1 MLCHNEVAKFK
12 NAAWKARGKIHTKK
26 TGEQTITEKIVL
38 AYSGGLDT
46 SVLIKYIQEKYAAEV
61 VTVTVNVGQQE
72 DLKAAEEKAKKL
84 GVMKHV
90 SVDARDEFA
99 SDYIFPAIKANAL
112 YEGKYPISTSLSR
125 PLIALKMVEVAE
137 KEGATGLAHGC
148 TGRGNDQVRFDVTLG
163 SLAPE
168 KKILAPVREWG
179 MTREEEIAYA
189 KKKGIPVSTAAKK
202 YSIDAS
208 VWGRAIE
215 CGELEDASQE
225 PPEDAFEWT
234 VSPEKAPNTPE
245 YITIQ
250 FEAGEPVAVNKEKLK
265 PLEIVESL
273 NKLAGK
279 HGVGRIDHIE
289 DRLVGIK
296 SREVYE
302 CPAATV
308 LLEAHKDLEKMVMTR
323 HEVLFKQQV
332 DAEWAYLAYVGL
344 WMDPLKEDLD
354 AFINKSQE
362 NVTGEVRLKLYK
374 GGLQV
379 VGRSSPMS
387 LYDKNLANYNIKTT
401 FNQSYSKGFIEL
413 WGLQTR
419 MHNALKRTAKKK
431 AAKPGKPA

>member
-1 MLCHNEVAKFK
+1 M
-12 NAAWKARGKIHTKK
+12 
-26 TGEQTITEKIVL
+26 L

-46 SVLIKYIQEKYAAEV
+46 SVLIKWLQEKYNAEV
-61 VTVTVNVGQQE
+61 ITVTVNVGQQE
-72 DLKAAEEKAKKL
+72 NLKEVEAKAKKL
-84 GVMKHV
+84 GVLKHY
-90 SVDARDEFA
+90 SIDAKDEFA
-99 SDYIFPAIKANAL
+99 VDYIFPAIKANAL

-125 PLIALKMVEVAE
+125 PLIVAKMVEIAE

-148 TGRGNDQVRFDVTLG
+148 TGRGNDQVRFDVTIG
-163 SLAPE
+163 SLAPDL
-168 KKILAPVREWG
+168 KIIAPVREWG
-179 MTREEEIAYA
+179 MTRDEEIAYA
-189 KKKGIPVSTAAKK
+189 KTKGIPVSTSAKK

-215 CGELEDASQE
+215 CGLLEDASQE

-245 YITIQ
+245 YVTIK
-250 FEAGEPVAVNKEKLK
+250 FEAGVPVAVNKEKLK
-265 PLEIVESL
+265 PLALIEML
-273 NKLAGK
+273 NKTAGK

-308 LLEAHKDLEKMVMTR
+308 LLEAHKDLEKMVLTR
-323 HEVLFKQQV
+323 HEVLFKQHI

-344 WMDPLKEDLD
+344 WMDPLREDLD
-354 AFINKSQE
+354 AFINKTQE
-362 NVTGEVRLKLYK
+362 NVTGEVRVKLYK

-419 MHNALKRTAKKK
+419 MHNALKRSAKKQK
-431 AAKPGKPA
+431 GAKTGKPA

>member
-1 MLCHNEVAKFK
+1 
-12 NAAWKARGKIHTKK
+12 
-26 TGEQTITEKIVL
+26 
-38 AYSGGLDT
+38 
-46 SVLIKYIQEKYAAEV
+46 
-61 VTVTVNVGQQE
+61 
-72 DLKAAEEKAKKL
+72 
-84 GVMKHV
+84 
-90 SVDARDEFA
+90 
-99 SDYIFPAIKANAL
+99 
-112 YEGKYPISTSLSR
+112 
-125 PLIALKMVEVAE
+125 MVEIAE

-163 SLAPE
+163 SLAPDL
-168 KKILAPVREWG
+168 KIIAPVREWG

-189 KKKGIPVSTAAKK
+189 KTKGIPISTTAKK

-215 CGELEDASQE
+215 CGLLEDASQE

-245 YITIQ
+245 YVTIK

-265 PLEIVESL
+265 PLALVEML
-273 NKLAGK
+273 NKTAGK

-308 LLEAHKDLEKMVMTR
+308 LLEAHKDLEKMVLTR
-323 HEVLFKQQV
+323 HEVLFKEHI

-344 WMDPLKEDLD
+344 WMDPLREDLD
-354 AFINKSQE
+354 AFINKTQE
-362 NVTGEVRLKLYK
+362 NVTGEVKVKLYK

-419 MHNALKRTAKKK
+419 MHNALKKNTKKQKGARTAK
-431 AAKPGKPA
+431 PA